1 MHGQTIDLTY
11 CTNVHALA
19 DLASWRRT
27 LGFFGPEVRRHLGW
41 KTMPMGLWWQ
51 ASLADSLI
59 SEAAG
64 FGERSGEGIG
74 ERLDKRVGEEGREL
88 GSEVAEYLRDLGV
101 RAFTC
106 NAFPYGYFQQ
116 EVVKAE
122 VYVPDWAD
130 MRRLAY
136 TKTCARL
143 MAGLT
148 PAGGFASIST
158 LPLGWRVGFSAAG
171 SGAGAS
177 SEGRWQAATENLLLW
192 VEFARDLEEKTG
204 KQVALGLEPEPGCAL
219 ERTPQVLAFW
229 KDRLLPAARRRSLD
243 ETTLL
248 RYLGICYDTCHQ
260 AVQFEEAEASLAALS
275 GAGIAV
281 HKMQLSSAIEFLP
294 DGEKCS
300 RSVREAFAEPRF
312 LHQTRV
318 KPQGGVGVVDE
329 GGAGAEGSM
338 PPLRDYDDLPDALA
352 HAPWDKTWR
361 THYHLPLQAESVVN
375 AEFVRT
381 TRADMLAAYHYA
393 LKHDLCRHFEV
404 ETYTWSVL
412 PQAERPQN
420 DAALSEA
427 MAREIA
433 FVVAN
438 TPANVI
444 VRDAVAAGGK

>member
-1 MHGQTIDLTY
+1 
-11 CTNVHALA
+11 
-19 DLASWRRT
+19 
-27 LGFFGPEVRRHLGW
+27 
-41 KTMPMGLWWQ
+41 MGLWWQ
-51 ASLADSLI
+51 SSLAESLI
-59 SEAAG
+59 SGAAG
-64 FGERSGEGIG
+64 FGEEA
-74 ERLDKRVGEEGREL
+74 REMA
-88 GSEVAEYLRDLGV
+88 GYLRDLEV

-130 MRRLAY
+130 PRRLAY
-136 TKTCARL
+136 TQTCARL
-143 MAGLT
+143 MEGLT

-158 LPLGWRVGFSAAG
+158 LPLGWRVGFAG
-171 SGAGAS
+171 LGAEAQ
-177 SEGRWQAATENLLLW
+177 GRWQAATENLLLW
-192 VEFARDLEEKTG
+192 VEFARDLEAKTG
-204 KQVALGLEPEPGCAL
+204 KRVALGLEPEPGCAL
-219 ERTPQVLAFW
+219 ERTPQVLSFW
-229 KDRLLPAARRRSLD
+229 QDRLLPAARRRHLD
-243 ETTLL
+243 ETVLS

-260 AVQFEEAEASLAALS
+260 AVQFEEAEAALAALN

-294 DGEKCS
+294 DAEKRS
-300 RSVREAFAEPRF
+300 RGVRESFAEPRF

-318 KPQGGVGVVDE
+318 RPWGEVDE
-329 GGAGAEGSM
+329 AHARKAQH
-338 PPLRDYDDLPDALA
+338 RDYDDLPEALA
-352 HAPWDKTWR
+352 DAPWDRTWR
-361 THYHLPLQAESVVN
+361 THYHLPLQAETLVN

-420 DAALSEA
+420 DAALAEA

-438 TPANVI
+438 TPADVA
-444 VRDAVAAGGK
+444 VRDAGAA